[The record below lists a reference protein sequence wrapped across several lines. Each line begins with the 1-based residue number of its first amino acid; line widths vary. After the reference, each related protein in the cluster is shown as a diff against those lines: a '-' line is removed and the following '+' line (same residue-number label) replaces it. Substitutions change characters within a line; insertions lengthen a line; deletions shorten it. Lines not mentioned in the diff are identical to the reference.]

1 MDTNAKTAACCGKS
15 DVSAKTTSQSPA
27 CDCHGEV
34 DSRRHERGVETTGSV
49 ETPVAPVPRV
59 GTVLGWADRLGTV
72 KARWG
77 IGRMDYRVEPGLYA
91 VGGPTADSP
100 VLVSANYKMSFDR
113 LRSALPG
120 VDAWILVL
128 DTKGINVW
136 CAAGKG
142 TFGTDELVHRI
153 EAARLPEIVSHRTVI
168 VPQLGAP
175 GVAAHEVRKRTG
187 FRVVYGPVRAGDV
200 PAFLQAG
207 MKATP
212 EMRRVEFPL
221 RDRLAV
227 VPVELVMGAKCV
239 LLTMAALLV
248 LSGLGPDGYAAS
260 RILAR
265 GLPSAALL
273 LGAFVAGT
281 VFGPLLLPWLP
292 GRALSAK
299 GTWIGLAMVAGLGAY
314 MLTESPATPDWLAWS
329 AWAILLPATTSFILM
344 NFTGATT
351 YTSLSGVRREM
362 RVAVP
367 IQAIAAVAGVL
378 LWIVARFV

>member
-1 MDTNAKTAACCGKS
+1 MRCES
-15 DVSAKTTSQSPA
+15 
-27 CDCHGEV
+27 
-34 DSRRHERGVETTGSV
+34 
-49 ETPVAPVPRV
+49 
-59 GTVLGWADRLGTV
+59 
-72 KARWG
+72 
-77 IGRMDYRVEPGLYA
+77 
-91 VGGPTADSP
+91 
-100 VLVSANYKMSFDR
+100 
-113 LRSALPG
+113 
-120 VDAWILVL
+120 
-128 DTKGINVW
+128 
-136 CAAGKG
+136 
-142 TFGTDELVHRI
+142 
-153 EAARLPEIVSHRTVI
+153 EA
-168 VPQLGAP
+168 
-175 GVAAHEVRKRTG
+175 G
-187 FRVVYGPVRAGDV
+187 FRVVYGPVRAGDI

-227 VPVELVMGAKCV
+227 VPVELVMGAKYV
-239 LLTMAALLV
+239 LLTMAVLLA

-314 MLTESPATPDWLAWS
+314 MLTRSPAMPDWFAWS
-329 AWAILLPATTSFILM
+329 AWAILLPVTTSFILM

-351 YTSLSGVRREM
+351 YTSLSGVRRKCALPCPFRRSPPSPAFCSGSWRDSFDGNTSHTGTSTQESHMTPLRYLSNVVTLRLDETKCTGCGMCEM
-362 RVAVP
+362 VCPHAVFRIDEHRARIADRDACMECGACARNCP
-367 IQAIAAVAGVL
+367 AEAISVDAGVGL
-378 LWIVARFV
+378 RRGHHQGCFDGHRSPTVPAGANRRVVGDVARGGTQCRI